1 MAEPIST
8 TTLLTLAGIS
18 AGGKILGGIYDR
30 IANRRL
36 YELQDEVL
44 NQQVQ
49 FNKDLQRRSRGKFT
63 ESELAMIRRNAE
75 PQLQAASGNIA
86 ARLGTSS
93 PAGLALLQQAQ
104 QTPINAAMQAATAQY
119 GASLSGLSQTVNQR
133 LGQLSGDSSFLEDL
147 KAVSETYKI
156 LKGLGDDDSDDS
168 VVSGAVDT
176 LFGGSDAQKILNSLP
191 GEGYI
196 ADPDVWRKSP
206 NARFLDPFTRRYEKQ
221 PIGFNYMGL

>member
-8 TTLLTLAGIS
+8 KTLLALAGIS

-30 IANRRL
+30 ITNRRL

-63 ESELAMIRRNAE
+63 ESELAMMRRNAE

-86 ARLGTSS
+86 ARLGPSS

-104 QTPINAAMQAATAQY
+104 QAPMLAAQQAATEAY
-119 GASLSGLSQTVNQR
+119 APSLKTLSETVSQR
-133 LGQLSGDSSFLEDL
+133 LGQLSGDKSFLGDL
-147 KAVSETYKI
+147 KAISEAYKT
-156 LKGLGDDDSDDS
+156 LEKLVGSPKKPTGTPDASNSPEDPAPQALNMLLG
-168 VVSGAVDT
+168 
-176 LFGGSDAQKILNSLP
+176 Q
-191 GEGYI
+191 GYQY
-196 ADPDVWRKSP
+196 S
-206 NARFLDPFTRRYEKQ
+206 
-221 PIGFNYMGL
+221 

>member
-8 TTLLTLAGIS
+8 KTLLALAGIS

-86 ARLGTSS
+86 ARLGPSS
-93 PAGLALLQQAQ
+93 PVGLALLQQA
-104 QTPINAAMQAATAQY
+104 PILAAQQAATAAY
-119 GASLSGLSQTVNQR
+119 GPSLKTLSETVSQR
-133 LGQLSGDSSFLEDL
+133 LGQLSGDKSFLGDL
-147 KAVSETYKI
+147 KAISEAYKT
-156 LKGLGDDDSDDS
+156 LEKLVGSPKKPTSTPDASNSPEDPAPQALNMLLG
-168 VVSGAVDT
+168 
-176 LFGGSDAQKILNSLP
+176 Q
-191 GEGYI
+191 GYQY
-196 ADPDVWRKSP
+196 S
-206 NARFLDPFTRRYEKQ
+206 
-221 PIGFNYMGL
+221 